1 MNKYFLYAASVLA
14 LASCS
19 SDDFLG
25 ENSGNGQNAANSVIN
40 FGGGT
45 TKTTRA
51 TSKSTYKTENLQKNG
66 FWVYG
71 TKHTEAEVNTNAK
84 DLVVYKNY
92 LLAYKGNGSE
102 NSTQSN
108 TKGWEYVGVN
118 NSAYRDHVTPNVD
131 ADQTIKYWDYSA
143 IDYTFYAATAKPEDV
158 KDGKVTIKKIETDEA
173 GSVYTK
179 GYEIKVENG
188 ADWDQLYFADR
199 MVVTKPTNT
208 NEPKPDHQKK
218 DVYGGYVNLTFRNA
232 LTKVRVAM
240 YEIVPGYSVT
250 IDKFYYTKNGETTQT
265 TVATD
270 KFTADAKNTPLVT
283 SEEGVKYK
291 VVYYSDTEANGQLV
305 NQPKMLPNKTG
316 EEGATK
322 KVFEIGDEKTLIGS
336 ADDTKSGTKLSTDI
350 TKPTYDTDGGKYT
363 LFMPQ
368 ADNDMTLNLKVDYT
382 LTSLDGSNEK
392 IHVKGAT
399 ATIPAKYLCWRPNYA
414 YTYIFK
420 ISDNT
425 NGSTGGDG
433 DPAGLYPIT
442 FDASVVETGDG
453 NAEFISAMGK
463 STITT
468 FAVNNDGTYQHNKAE
483 YENGST
489 LYATVVDNDKVTVTL
504 DATNTK
510 LYQVDNSIVNNAS
523 LSESLVAN
531 WIANNQTNGKLK
543 EVTLTNESF
552 VNEVPAED
560 GDGHTIKLSP
570 ATALKVPSIVAG
582 KYVIEYNGKT
592 PWTGAYTKIY
602 KIVTVSN
609 TTK

>member
-51 TSKSTYKTENLQKNG
+51 TSNSTYKIENLRKNG

-71 TKHTEAEVNTNAK
+71 TKHSATEDKTANNDQA
-84 DLVVYKNY
+84 VYTNY
-92 LLAYKGNGSE
+92 LLAYKEGTANK
-102 NSTQSN
+102 TQSN
-108 TKGWEYVGVN
+108 TAGWEYVGID
-118 NSAYRDHVTPNVD
+118 NSLYREHVTPKVD
-131 ADQTIKYWDYSA
+131 EAQTIKYWDYSA
-143 IDYTFYAATAKPEDV
+143 VGYTFYAATANPQDV
-158 KDGKVTIKKIETDEA
+158 EDGKVTINKILEDTDDNGTE
-173 GSVYTK
+173 YTK
-179 GYEIKVENG
+179 GYEVTLKDK

-199 MVVTKPTNT
+199 KVITKPVDTN
-208 NEPKPDHQKK
+208 NPKPDHKNK
-218 DVYGGYVNLTFRNA
+218 DVYGGQVNFTFRNA

-240 YEIVPGYSVT
+240 YEIVPGYSVS
-250 IDKFYYTKNGETTQT
+250 IDKFYYTEANESTQK

-270 KFTADAKNTPLVT
+270 KFTADANNTPLET
-283 SEEGVKYK
+283 STEGVKYK
-291 VVYYSDTEANGQLV
+291 VVYYNDTEADGQLK
-305 NQPKMLPNKTG
+305 NQPKMLPNATGAGSKKT
-316 EEGATK
+316 
-322 KVFEIGDEKTLIGS
+322 VFKIGDGETLIGS
-336 ADDTKSGTKLSTDI
+336 ADDTKSGTKLSTVI
-350 TKPTYDTDGGKYT
+350 TTPTYDTNGGKYT

-368 ADNDMTLNLKVDYT
+368 ADNDKTLNLKVDYT
-382 LTSLDGSNEK
+382 LTSLDNSGEQ

-425 NGSTGGDG
+425 NGSTGDDK

-442 FDASVVETGDG
+442 FDASVVVTENG

-468 FAVNNDGTYQHNKAE
+468 FAVNNDGTYQHNNADYKE
-483 YENGST
+483 GST
-489 LYATVVDNDKVTVTL
+489 LYATVVGNDKATVTL
-504 DATNTK
+504 SATNTK
-510 LYQVDNSIVNNAS
+510 LYKVDNSIVDDAS

-531 WIANNQTNGKLK
+531 WIANNQTNGKLT
-543 EVTLTNESF
+543 EVTLTNEDF
-552 VNEVPAED
+552 VNKVPAED
-560 GDGHTIKLSP
+560 GNGHTITLDP
-570 ATALKVPSIVAG
+570 ATALKVTSIETG
-582 KYVIEYNGKT
+582 KYVIEYTGAT
-592 PWTGAYTKIY
+592 AWTGAYTKIY
-602 KIVTVSN
+602 KIVTVQPKN
-609 TTK
+609 

>member
-51 TSKSTYKTENLQKNG
+51 TSNSTYKIGDLQNNG

-71 TKHTEAEVNTNAK
+71 TKHSATEDKTANYDQA
-84 DLVVYKNY
+84 VYTNY
-92 LLAYKGNGSE
+92 LLAYKEGTAN
-102 NSTQSN
+102 NTQSN
-108 TKGWEYVGVN
+108 TAGWEYVGVN
-118 NSAYRDHVTPNVD
+118 NTPFREHVTPNVD
-131 ADQTIKYWDYSA
+131 AAQTIKYWDYSA
-143 IDYTFYAATAKPEDV
+143 VGYTFYAATANPQNV
-158 KDGKVTIKKIETDEA
+158 KEGKVTIDKIKTDEA
-173 GSVYTK
+173 ETGSVYTK
-179 GYEIKVENG
+179 GYNVTLHDG
-188 ADWDQLYFADR
+188 ADLDQLYFADR
-199 MVVTKPTNT
+199 KVITKPADTN
-208 NEPKPDHQKK
+208 NPKPDHKNK
-218 DVYGGYVNLTFRNA
+218 NVYGGQVEFTFRNA

-240 YEIVPGYSVT
+240 YEIVPGYSVS
-250 IDKFYYTKNGETTQT
+250 IDKFYYTKVGESTQT

-270 KFTADAKNTPLVT
+270 RFRADANNTPLVT
-283 SEEGVKYK
+283 SAAGVKYK

-322 KVFEIGDEKTLIGS
+322 TVFEIGDRKTLIGS
-336 ADDTKSGTKLSTDI
+336 ADNTKSGTKLSTDI

-368 ADNDMTLNLKVDYT
+368 ADNKTTLNLKVDYT
-382 LTSLDGSNEK
+382 LTSLDNSGEQ

-442 FDASVVETGDG
+442 FDASVVVTENG
-453 NAEFISAMGK
+453 NAEFISAMGE

-468 FAVNNDGTYQHNKAE
+468 FAVKDGVYQHDKAD
-483 YENGST
+483 YENGSD
-489 LYATVVDNDKVTVTL
+489 LYATVVDKEKKTVTL
-504 DATNTK
+504 NADNTK
-510 LYQVDNSIVNNAS
+510 VYKLTDTGAAVTN
-523 LSESLVAN
+523 LSEALVAN
-531 WIANNQTNGKLK
+531 WVAYNKTTNYEVVDAANYSFVSSVPSEDGKTI
-543 EVTLTNESF
+543 TLT
-552 VNEVPAED
+552 
-560 GDGHTIKLSP
+560 P
-570 ATALKVPSIVAG
+570 ATALKMSGVKAG
-582 KYVIEYNGKT
+582 KYVIEYTGT
-592 PWTGAYTKIY
+592 TAWTGAYTKIY
-602 KIVTVSN
+602 KIVTVQ
-609 TTK
+609 

>member
-25 ENSGNGQNAANSVIN
+25 ENSGNGQNATNSVIN

-51 TSKSTYKTENLQKNG
+51 TSKSNYALKDLRDNG

-71 TKHTEAEVNTNAK
+71 TKHNNTKTNDQA
-84 DLVVYKNY
+84 VYTNY
-92 LLAYKGNGSE
+92 RLAYTEGTANK
-102 NSTQSN
+102 TQSN
-108 TKGWEYVGVN
+108 TAGWEYVGID
-118 NSAYRDHVTPNVD
+118 NSLYREHVTPKVD
-131 ADQTIKYWDYSA
+131 EAQTIKYWDYSA
-143 IDYTFYAATAKPEDV
+143 VAYTFYGATAKPDDV
-158 KDGKVTIKKIETDEA
+158 KDGKVTIKKTLEDAT
-173 GSVYTK
+173 GTVYTK
-179 GYEIKVENG
+179 GYEVTLKDG

-199 MVVTKPTNT
+199 KVI
-208 NEPKPDHQKK
+208 KK
-218 DVYGGYVNLTFRNA
+218 STDAEHAKDDVYGGEVNFTFRNA

-240 YEIVPGYSVT
+240 YEIVPGYNVT
-250 IDKFYYTKNGETTQT
+250 IDKFYYTKDGEATQT
-265 TVATD
+265 TEATD
-270 KFTADAKNTPLVT
+270 RFRADANNTPLVT
-283 SEEGVKYK
+283 SEAGVKYK
-291 VVYYSDTEANGQLV
+291 VVYYSKDEAGGQLE
-305 NQPKMLPNKTG
+305 NQPKMLPNETG
-316 EEGATK
+316 EGAPKT
-322 KVFEIGDEKTLIGS
+322 VFEIGDKTTLK
-336 ADDTKSGTKLSTDI
+336 AGTTLSTVI
-350 TKPTYDTDGGKYT
+350 TTPTYDTNGGKYT

-368 ADNDMTLNLKVDYT
+368 ADNNKTLNLKVDYT
-382 LTSLDGSNEK
+382 LTSLDGSKEQ

-425 NGSTGGDG
+425 NGSTGGEK

-453 NAEFISAMGK
+453 NAEFISAMGE

-468 FAVNNDGTYQHNKAE
+468 FAVKDGKYQQHGNAE
-483 YENGST
+483 YVNGSD
-489 LYATVVDNDKVTVTL
+489 LYATVVGNDKVTVTL

-510 LYQVDNSIVNNAS
+510 LYQVNNSIVDDAS

-531 WIANNQTNGKLK
+531 WIANGKTNGKLT

-560 GDGHTIKLSP
+560 GNGHTITLDP
-570 ATALKVPSIVAG
+570 ATALKVPSIVTG
-582 KYVIEYNGKT
+582 KYVIEYIGAT
-592 PWTGAYTKIY
+592 PWTGTYKKIY
-602 KIVTVSN
+602 KIVTV
-609 TTK
+609 K